1 MTTKRVMFD
10 EGFTSDVV
18 PESIDRHVTDIP
30 LTTISLNNT
39 GLLTSLSGIS
49 FDHTLVSSTEV
60 SYKIIRS
67 ITKESNHIIGGV
79 SSVTIEFP
87 YNHDLFTGDKVVISG
102 SNTSPSI
109 DGTHTITK
117 VNNTSF
123 SITVSTSTSSGSLA
137 NCLVSLKEYGSLTLD
152 YADDWYVTRTSRGKA
167 KVDLDFTSAGQCEY
181 IATAMSGINYSGT
194 IVLSSKMILE

>member
-67 ITKESNHIIGGV
+67 ITKESNNIIGGV